1 MAWITQ
7 PKNSS
12 TPPEDHPENYC
23 WLAPGVHR
31 PAAEGRHCAADGYEE
46 GGTSSREEVQE
57 KFETL
62 RMEREDVRPA
72 TPEPPPFVV
81 GDVAHI
87 RPQFWRAFG
96 IDASLRCACLR
107 LTNYHRDRL
116 GVGCIG

>member
-1 MAWITQ
+1 M
-7 PKNSS
+7 
-12 TPPEDHPENYC
+12 
-23 WLAPGVHR
+23 PGVHC
-31 PAAEGRHCAADGYEE
+31 PAAVGHHCAADGYEE

-81 GDVAHI
+81 NDLVHI
-87 RPQFWRAFG
+87 RPEFWRAFG
-96 IDASLRCACLR
+96 IGASLRCACLR

-116 GVGCIG
+116 GVDCIG